1 MAINLRL
8 EIRGEDTLEIVC
20 QWERDGDSPWSHE
33 IGQEADRSLE
43 ALAEETGQ
51 KLSGRLA
58 LYTADGKY
66 WTSFHVKVEPEDGA
80 QNFEGTSKAL
90 LQQQQKHFEL
100 SGLQYFKA
108 TEAAIRSRDEGSKI
122 LLDIVNTLK
131 DLVVFREQRSQ
142 RLEEEIAR
150 LRDENAT
157 LRGENT
163 EATAIAETA
172 VESAEKAI
180 VELEETRKKGGDD
193 AAMMQIFTQ
202 AIAAPDPKP
211 SAKKSKVKSSS

>member
-1 MAINLRL
+1 MATNLRL
-8 EIRGEDTLEIVC
+8 EIRGEDVIDVIC
-20 QWERDGDSPWSHE
+20 QWDREGDSPWSHE

-43 ALAEETGQ
+43 ALAEENRTR
-51 KLSGRLA
+51 LSGRLA
-58 LYTADGKY
+58 LYTSEGNY
-66 WTSFHVKVEPEDGA
+66 WTSFNVKVEPEGGA
-80 QNFEGTSKAL
+80 ENFEATSKAL

-108 TEAAIRSRDEGSKI
+108 TEAAIRSRDDGSKI
-122 LLDIVNTLK
+122 LLDIVTTLK

-142 RLEEEIAR
+142 QLEQEIAR
-150 LRDENAT
+150 LRDENAA

-202 AIAAPDPKP
+202 AIAQPDPP
-211 SAKKSKVKSSS
+211 AKKKNGKAAKP